1 MDLREAPAS
10 KARRSDL
17 HPSESNFL
25 NLSAGSGRCHC
36 ISKRNAHTYSTFST
50 FRFACFSLIC
60 LQEMYKK
67 LSDHDHQVEA
77 AVGLAIATMIVVVTM
92 FEDDGKDDAGSGTD

>member
-1 MDLREAPAS
+1 MPIRTVLSPH
-10 KARRSDL
+10 SDL
-17 HPSESNFL
+17 HVFPS
-25 NLSAGSGRCHC
+25 
-36 ISKRNAHTYSTFST
+36 
-50 FRFACFSLIC
+50 IC